1 MKSAQGR
8 ELKLKRSDKDGKKGR
23 KEKMIRKRGKKEE
36 KKVSKRLDVKFRLRH
51 TIKIC

>member
-23 KEKMIRKRGKKEE
+23 KEKMVRKREKGVKK
-36 KKVSKRLDVKFRLRH
+36 KKKK
-51 TIKIC
+51 